1 MKVVNPN
8 NTTHIIGII
17 PRYYGFVDAVLTL
30 SSLTDDK
37 DEVVA
42 YTSVL
47 TEGVLSIT
55 FDYDFTER
63 DKYTVKLIEIDEVV
77 WRGQIFATEQETQD
91 FDITEN
97 YFTYG

>member
-1 MKVVNPN
+1 MKVVDPN
-8 NTTHIIGII
+8 DTTHVIDII

-30 SSLTDDK
+30 SSLADNV
-37 DEVVA
+37 DEAVA

-47 TEGVLSIT
+47 TNGVLAIT

-63 DKYTVKLIEIDEVV
+63 NKYTVKLIEIDEVV
-77 WRGQIFATEQETQD
+77 WRGQIFATDQATQD
-91 FDITEN
+91 FDITKT